1 MDKKINSNNLERNY
15 NIVENNII
23 KQTVIHHNL
32 KEINTNNLNNHLS
45 FKEQSKI
52 ILFLLNNIEFLLI
65 NTNTIK
71 KLKLKSYINILLDT
85 IPFYITQI
93 NEKFKLNKDIKDSL
107 LINIEQLKS
116 IGEELLTYLKVNI
129 NKNTQNFT
137 TLYYRFID
145 NKNNFKKLVN
155 LK

>member
-116 IGEELLTYLKVNI
+116 IGEELLIYLKINI

>member
-116 IGEELLTYLKVNI
+116 IGEELLIYLKINI

-137 TLYYRFID
+137 NLFHKFIIY
-145 NKNNFKKLVN
+145 KNDFKKLVN